1 MYDNTFEV
9 KYKWILDYVQFFAFL
24 LVQIKAFK
32 GWKKWR
38 PERSEWAVEHCS
50 MYDVKSHV
58 PTWVPR
64 HVTYICFECVCVC
77 VYPFGMYTDLSPAI
91 TNRHEFIEYLS
102 YVQPYFSCS

>member
-77 VYPFGMYTDLSPAI
+77 VSI
-91 TNRHEFIEYLS
+91 W
-102 YVQPYFSCS
+102 YVYRSESSNN